1 MSLIGPLKKKL
12 FPRLAGLEHEVGFW
26 EVWFGRRGWK
36 RPDIF
41 QRMMD
46 PEAPLGEAL
55 VPLVDRIDADP
66 VMILDVG
73 AGPIT
78 GIGWRHPRK
87 AIKIKAVDPLA
98 EQYDRILYV
107 NGIKPLVRTIYAEG
121 ESLTQQVKRHGYHLV
136 TCINALDHMCNPSK
150 AIREMVAACKPGGC
164 VYLAHNVDEAETQG
178 AVGLHQWN
186 LRCDNGHLTLRAA
199 GTHRVTDL
207 EKQLAGLGEWKT
219 SQTEMLVECEIWK
232 SRGS

>member
-1 MSLIGPLKKKL
+1 M
-12 FPRLAGLEHEVGFW
+12 
-26 EVWFGRRGWK
+26 
-36 RPDIF
+36 
-41 QRMMD
+41 
-46 PEAPLGEAL
+46 
-55 VPLVDRIDADP
+55 PLVDRIDADP

-87 AIKIKAVDPLA
+87 ALKIKAVDPLA
-98 EQYDRILYV
+98 QQYDRILYV

-121 ESLTQQVKRHGYHLV
+121 ESLTQHVKRHGYHLV
-136 TCINALDHMCNPSK
+136 TCINALDHMRNPSK
-150 AIREMVAACKPGGC
+150 AIKEMVAACKPGGC

-199 GTHRVTDL
+199 GSHRVTDL

-219 SQTEMLVECEIWK
+219 TQTEMLVESEIWK
-232 SRGS
+232 SREP